1 MSEYIIEEDIGKIWV
16 TSDLHFGHVN
26 ILKYA
31 PQRAEYLGIPQV
43 RGETPTKDEVTE
55 MNEGLVRLWNRQV
68 SVFDTVWVL
77 GDVAMGRVDET
88 IEYVRRLNGIKCLVM
103 GNHDRPHP
111 IMHKSDEKTA
121 EWRARYEEV
130 GFQIM
135 DNEIVTHFDGVLAQ
149 VCHFPY
155 EGDHSEEERYGAYRP
170 QRAGL
175 PLVHGHVHD
184 LWQTNGDQYNVGI
197 DAWNGEFQTPEAIG
211 AYFRANGY
219 AAVERV

>member
-1 MSEYIIEEDIGKIWV
+1 MSEVIGMTDAVSETSVWV

-26 ILKYA
+26 ILTYA

-43 RGETPTKDEVTE
+43 RGERPTPDEVTE
-55 MNEGLVRLWNRQV
+55 MNEGIVRLWNRQV
-68 SVFDTVWVL
+68 GYTDTVWVL

-88 IEYVRRLNGIKCLVM
+88 IEYVKRLNGQKMLVM

-111 IMHKSDEKTA
+111 IMQKSAEQTA
-121 EWRARYEEV
+121 TWRARYEEV
-130 GFQIM
+130 GFEIM
-135 DNEIVTHFDGVLAQ
+135 DEEIITHFDGVLAQ

-155 EGDHSEEERYGAYRP
+155 TGDHSEEERYGEYRP
-170 QRAGL
+170 ADAGL

-184 LWQTNGDQYNVGI
+184 LWQTNGRQYNVGI

-211 AYFRANGY
+211 DYFRSVGF
-219 AAVERV
+219 